1 MQRKLAKTQT
11 AILFVAGSILLA
23 IALFILAE
31 PAGFYA
37 ANGIEVGANTSLLNE
52 LKAPAGLLLAAGVY
66 LLAAVFVR
74 RLADGATGL
83 GAMIYLSYAAARF
96 GSIWADGMPA
106 PGLLQ
111 AAALEAVIGFAC
123 VAVLLAR
130 RAPARRVA

>member
-1 MQRKLAKTQT
+1 MQHKLAKTQS
-11 AILFVAGSILLA
+11 AILFVAGSVLLS
-23 IALFILAE
+23 IALFILAA

-37 ANGIEVGANTSLLNE
+37 ANGIDVGANASLLNE

-66 LLAAVFVR
+66 LLAAVFRR
-74 RLADGATGL
+74 RLADSASGL
-83 GAMIYLSYAAARF
+83 GAAVYLSYAAARC

-111 AAALEAVIGFAC
+111 AAALEAVIGLAC